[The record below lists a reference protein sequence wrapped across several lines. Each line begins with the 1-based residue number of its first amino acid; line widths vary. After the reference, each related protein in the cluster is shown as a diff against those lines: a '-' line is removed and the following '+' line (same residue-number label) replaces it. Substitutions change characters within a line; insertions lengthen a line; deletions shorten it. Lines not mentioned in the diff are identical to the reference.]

1 MQSDRISR
9 TRPPVPRALT
19 LAVAAAFATVLA
31 GCAVGP
37 DYTAT
42 GRRDP
47 CRRTRKPLLA
57 GKSRSPPIRHDRGDW
72 WTIYNDPQLERA
84 RRQAER
90 VEPDHRAVR
99 RRLSAGAG
107 AGRRSTRGVFPDR
120 RRVGRRNAFGQRQ
133 FDGRQ
138 RDHGIEPLGHQ
149 QQLQRATRRE
159 LGTGPVG
166 LASARSVNAQKAGQ
180 QGAAADLANARLSA
194 QATLAQTYFSL
205 RALDS
210 TQKLLDDTVAAYQ
223 RSLQL
228 TQNQYAAG
236 VAARSDVIQA
246 QTQLQSAQAS
256 AIDNGVQRAQDEH
269 AIAVL
274 VGEPASTFAIPPM
287 PLTATPPAVP
297 AQMPSALLERRPDIA
312 SAERKAAAANEQIG
326 VAIAAFFPSLTLSA
340 TGGFESSVFS
350 QLLTSPSRFWTLG
363 PQLAATI
370 FDAGLR
376 QAQTEAARAT
386 YDQDVATYRQTMLAA
401 FQDVEDNL
409 ASQRILEQEIVV
421 QRQAVDSARQALAIV
436 TNEYKAGTVGYVNVL
451 TAQTT
456 AFTAEQKLESIAG
469 QRMVSSVGLV
479 KALGGGWDASQ
490 MNRETGDVAAPAPL
504 PAVVGDAGGAKRC
517 DAATSAEQ
525 LGARFAKAQQKR
537 HGRAMRP
544 CLFFIAR
551 ACNARTFSVRTSARP
566 YPVRLAAP
574 TGSAVPRDCRALPA
588 RRSPMP

>member
-9 TRPPVPRALT
+9 ARMLAPRVLT
-19 LAVAAAFATVLA
+19 LAVAAALATLLA

-37 DYTAT
+37 DYKRPAAEIPASYKEAAP
-42 GRRDP
+42 GWKVAQPADQQ
-47 CRRTRKPLLA
+47 
-57 GKSRSPPIRHDRGDW
+57 DRGDW
-72 WTIYNDPQLERA
+72 WTIYQDPQLNALEEKLNTA
-84 RRQAER
+84 NQTIAQYAAAYRQA
-90 VEPDHRAVR
+90 RALVGEAR
-99 RRLSAGAG
+99 AAYFPTIGASAGAT
-107 AGRRSTRGVFPDR
+107 RS
-120 RRVGRRNAFGQRQ
+120 
-133 FDGRQ
+133 
-138 RDHGIEPLGHQ
+138 
-149 QQLQRATRRE
+149 
-159 LGTGPVG
+159 GTGSSSTGSTSSRSGVSNSFNVQ
-166 LASARSVNAQKAGQ
+166 LDASWEPDLWGSVTRSVNAQKAGQ

-205 RALDS
+205 RALDA
-210 TQKLLDDTVAAYQ
+210 TQQLLDETVAAYQ

-246 QTQLQSAQAS
+246 QTQLQSAQAA

-274 VGEPASTFAIPPM
+274 VGEPASTFSIPPM

-340 TGGFESSVFS
+340 SGGFENSVFS
-350 QLLTSPSRFWTLG
+350 QLLTAPSRFWTLG

-376 QAQTEAARAT
+376 KAQTEAARAA
-386 YDQDVATYRQTMLAA
+386 YDADVATYRLTVLTA

-409 ASQRILEQEIVV
+409 ASQRILEREVVV
-421 QRQAVDSARQALAIV
+421 QQQAVESARQALAIV

-456 AFTAEQKLESIAG
+456 AFTAEQKLKSIAG

-504 PAVVGDAGGAKRC
+504 PASSVTPV
-517 DAATSAEQ
+517 
-525 LGARFAKAQQKR
+525 AQN
-537 HGRAMRP
+537 GVTP
-544 CLFFIAR
+544 
-551 ACNARTFSVRTSARP
+551 
-566 YPVRLAAP
+566 AP
-574 TGSAVPRDCRALPA
+574 SQQQTQSK
-588 RRSPMP
+588 

>member
-1 MQSDRISR
+1 MQFDRISR
-9 TRPPVPRALT
+9 TRAFAPRALT
-19 LAVAAAFATVLA
+19 IAVATALATLLA

-37 DYTAT
+37 DYKRPTAEI
-42 GRRDP
+42 P
-47 CRRTRKPLLA
+47 ASYKEAAA
-57 GKSRSPPIRHDRGDW
+57 GWKVAQPADQQDRGDW
-72 WTIYNDPQLERA
+72 WTIYQDPQLNTLEDKLNTSNQTVA
-84 RRQAER
+84 QFAAAYRQARALVGEAR
-90 VEPDHRAVR
+90 AAYFPTVGASLGATRSGNGASSNGISTTASSRSGINNSFNVQLDASWEPDLWGSV
-99 RRLSAGAG
+99 
-107 AGRRSTRGVFPDR
+107 T
-120 RRVGRRNAFGQRQ
+120 
-133 FDGRQ
+133 
-138 RDHGIEPLGHQ
+138 
-149 QQLQRATRRE
+149 
-159 LGTGPVG
+159 
-166 LASARSVNAQKAGQ
+166 RSVNAQKAGQ

-246 QTQLQSAQAS
+246 QTQLQSAQAA

-274 VGEPASTFAIPPM
+274 VGEPASTFSIPSM

-340 TGGFESSVFS
+340 SGGFENSVFS
-350 QLLTSPSRFWTLG
+350 QLLTAPSRFWTLG

-376 QAQTEAARAT
+376 QAQTEAARAV
-386 YDQDVATYRQTMLAA
+386 YDQDVATYRQTILAA

-421 QRQAVDSARQALAIV
+421 QQQAVDSARQALAIV
-436 TNEYKAGTVGYVNVL
+436 TNEYKAGTVAFINVL

-479 KALGGGWDASQ
+479 KALGGGWDAAQ

-504 PAVVGDAGGAKRC
+504 PA
-517 DAATSAEQ
+517 SAS
-525 LGARFAKAQQKR
+525 AVSPVAQ
-537 HGRAMRP
+537 
-544 CLFFIAR
+544 
-551 ACNARTFSVRTSARP
+551 SE
-566 YPVRLAAP
+566 AAP
-574 TGSAVPRDCRALPA
+574 QPAL
-588 RRSPMP
+588 SN

>member
-1 MQSDRISR
+1 MQFDRIAR
-9 TRPPVPRALT
+9 TRALAPRALT
-19 LAVAAAFATVLA
+19 ITVAAALATVVA

-37 DYTAT
+37 DYKRPAAEIPASYKEAAP
-42 GRRDP
+42 GWKVAQPADQ
-47 CRRTRKPLLA
+47 
-57 GKSRSPPIRHDRGDW
+57 HDRGDW
-72 WTIYNDPQLERA
+72 WTIYEDPQLNTLEDKLNTSNQTIA
-84 RRQAER
+84 QFAAAYRQARALVGEAR
-90 VEPDHRAVR
+90 AAYFPTVGASAGVTRSGNGSGSTTTTSSRSGVSNSFNVQLDASWEPDLWGSV
-99 RRLSAGAG
+99 
-107 AGRRSTRGVFPDR
+107 T
-120 RRVGRRNAFGQRQ
+120 
-133 FDGRQ
+133 
-138 RDHGIEPLGHQ
+138 
-149 QQLQRATRRE
+149 
-159 LGTGPVG
+159 
-166 LASARSVNAQKAGQ
+166 RSVNSQKAGQ

-246 QTQLQSAQAS
+246 QTQLQSAQAA

-274 VGEPASTFAIPPM
+274 VGEPASSFSIPPM

-326 VAIAAFFPSLTLSA
+326 VAIAAFFPTLTLSA
-340 TGGFESSVFS
+340 TGGFENSVFS
-350 QLLTSPSRFWTLG
+350 QLLTAPSRFWTLG

-376 QAQTEAARAT
+376 EAKTEAARAT
-386 YDQDVATYRQTMLAA
+386 YDQDVATYRQTILTA

-409 ASQRILEQEIVV
+409 ASLRILEQEIVV
-421 QRQAVDSARQALAIV
+421 QQQAVDSARQALAIV

-456 AFTAEQKLESIAG
+456 AFTAEQKLETIAG

-504 PAVVGDAGGAKRC
+504 PASSVSS
-517 DAATSAEQ
+517 ATPV
-525 LGARFAKAQQKR
+525 AQS
-537 HGRAMRP
+537 
-544 CLFFIAR
+544 
-551 ACNARTFSVRTSARP
+551 N
-566 YPVRLAAP
+566 
-574 TGSAVPRDCRALPA
+574 
-588 RRSPMP
+588 

>member
-1 MQSDRISR
+1 MQFDRTSR
-9 TRPPVPRALT
+9 ARPGARCALT
-19 LAVAAAFATVLA
+19 LTLVAAALA

-37 DYTAT
+37 NYQRPAAQIPAAYKEAT
-42 GRRDP
+42 PGWKVAQPADQ
-47 CRRTRKPLLA
+47 
-57 GKSRSPPIRHDRGDW
+57 HDRGDW
-72 WTIYNDPQLERA
+72 WTVYEDPQLNALEDKLNTSNQTIA
-84 RRQAER
+84 QFAATYRQA
-90 VEPDHRAVR
+90 RALLGEAR
-99 RRLSAGAG
+99 AAYFPTIGASAGATRSG
-107 AGRRSTRGVFPDR
+107 NGTSSGGNSTLSSSRSGVNNSFNVQLDASWEPDLWGSVRRT
-120 RRVGRRNAFGQRQ
+120 
-133 FDGRQ
+133 
-138 RDHGIEPLGHQ
+138 
-149 QQLQRATRRE
+149 
-159 LGTGPVG
+159 
-166 LASARSVNAQKAGQ
+166 VNAQKAGQ

-205 RALDS
+205 RALDA
-210 TQKLLDDTVAAYQ
+210 TQRLLDDTVTAYQ
-223 RSLQL
+223 RSLTL

-246 QTQLQSAQAS
+246 QTQLQSAQAA

-274 VGEPASTFAIPPM
+274 VGEPASTFAIPQM

-340 TGGFESSVFS
+340 TGGFQNSVFS
-350 QLLTSPSRFWTLG
+350 QLLTAPSRFWTLG
-363 PQLAATI
+363 PQLAGTL

-376 QAQTEAARAT
+376 QAQTDAARAT
-386 YDQDVATYRQTMLAA
+386 YDADVASYRQTVLAA

-421 QRQAVDSARQALAIV
+421 QQQAVDSARQAEAIV
-436 TNEYKAGTVGYVNVL
+436 TNEYKAGTVAFINVL

-479 KALGGGWDASQ
+479 KALGGGWDVSQ

-504 PAVVGDAGGAKRC
+504 PASGATPPQ
-517 DAATSAEQ
+517 AAAQRE
-525 LGARFAKAQQKR
+525 GAAVQQQAQS
-537 HGRAMRP
+537 
-544 CLFFIAR
+544 
-551 ACNARTFSVRTSARP
+551 N
-566 YPVRLAAP
+566 
-574 TGSAVPRDCRALPA
+574 
-588 RRSPMP
+588 

>member
-1 MQSDRISR
+1 MQFDRISR
-9 TRPPVPRALT
+9 ARTITPRVLT
-19 LAVAAAFATVLA
+19 IAVAAALATLLA

-37 DYTAT
+37 DYKTPGAEIPASYKEAAP
-42 GRRDP
+42 GWKVAQPADRQ
-47 CRRTRKPLLA
+47 
-57 GKSRSPPIRHDRGDW
+57 DRGDW
-72 WTIYNDPQLERA
+72 WTIYEDPQLNALEDKLNA
-84 RRQAER
+84 SNQTIAQFAAAYRQA
-90 VEPDHRAVR
+90 RALVGEAR
-99 RRLSAGAG
+99 AAYFPTVGASAGAT
-107 AGRRSTRGVFPDR
+107 RSGNGSSSSGNSTTASSRSGVSNSFNVQLDASWEPDLWGS
-120 RRVGRRNAFGQRQ
+120 V
-133 FDGRQ
+133 
-138 RDHGIEPLGHQ
+138 
-149 QQLQRATRRE
+149 T
-159 LGTGPVG
+159 
-166 LASARSVNAQKAGQ
+166 RSVNAQKAGQ

-210 TQKLLDDTVAAYQ
+210 AQKLLDDTFAAYQ

-246 QTQLQSAQAS
+246 QTQLQSAQAA

-274 VGEPASTFAIPPM
+274 VGEPASIFSIPPM
-287 PLTATPPAVP
+287 PLTATPPTVP

-340 TGGFESSVFS
+340 TGGFENSVFS
-350 QLLTSPSRFWTLG
+350 QLLTAPSRFWTLG

-376 QAQTEAARAT
+376 QAKTEAARAA
-386 YDQDVATYRQTMLAA
+386 YDQDVATYRQTILTA

-421 QRQAVDSARQALAIV
+421 QRQAVDSAKQALAIV
-436 TNEYKAGTVGYVNVL
+436 TNEYKAGTVGYINVL

-456 AFTAEQKLESIAG
+456 AFTAEQKLQSIAG

-479 KALGGGWDASQ
+479 KALGGGWDTAQ

-504 PAVVGDAGGAKRC
+504 PAASMPVAQNGA
-517 DAATSAEQ
+517 ASQ
-525 LGARFAKAQQKR
+525 PAQS
-537 HGRAMRP
+537 
-544 CLFFIAR
+544 
-551 ACNARTFSVRTSARP
+551 N
-566 YPVRLAAP
+566 
-574 TGSAVPRDCRALPA
+574 
-588 RRSPMP
+588 

>member
-1 MQSDRISR
+1 MQFERISR
-9 TRPPVPRALT
+9 ARTLAPRALT
-19 LAVAAAFATVLA
+19 IAVTAALATLLA
-31 GCAVGP
+31 GCVVGP
-37 DYTAT
+37 DYKRPAAEIPASYKEAAP
-42 GRRDP
+42 GWKVAQPADQ
-47 CRRTRKPLLA
+47 
-57 GKSRSPPIRHDRGDW
+57 HDRGDW
-72 WTIYNDPQLERA
+72 WTIYEDPQLNALEDKLNA
-84 RRQAER
+84 SNQTIAQFAAAYRQA
-90 VEPDHRAVR
+90 RALVGEAR
-99 RRLSAGAG
+99 AAYFPTVGASAGAT
-107 AGRRSTRGVFPDR
+107 RSGNGSASSGNSTIASSRSGVNNSFNVQLDASWEPDLWGS
-120 RRVGRRNAFGQRQ
+120 V
-133 FDGRQ
+133 
-138 RDHGIEPLGHQ
+138 
-149 QQLQRATRRE
+149 T
-159 LGTGPVG
+159 
-166 LASARSVNAQKAGQ
+166 RSVNSQKAGQ

-246 QTQLQSAQAS
+246 QTQLQSAQAA

-274 VGEPASTFAIPPM
+274 VGEPASTFSVPPM

-340 TGGFESSVFS
+340 TGGFENSVFS
-350 QLLTSPSRFWTLG
+350 QLLTAPSRFWTLG
-363 PQLAATI
+363 PQLAGTI

-376 QAQTEAARAT
+376 EAKTEAARAA
-386 YDQDVATYRQTMLAA
+386 YDQNVATYRQTILAA

-456 AFTAEQKLESIAG
+456 AFTAEQKLENIAG

-490 MNRETGDVAAPAPL
+490 MNRETGDMAAPQPAASATPVAP
-504 PAVVGDAGGAKRC
+504 V
-517 DAATSAEQ
+517 
-525 LGARFAKAQQKR
+525 AQS
-537 HGRAMRP
+537 G
-544 CLFFIAR
+544 
-551 ACNARTFSVRTSARP
+551 
-566 YPVRLAAP
+566 AAP
-574 TGSAVPRDCRALPA
+574 QPSQ
-588 RRSPMP
+588 SN

>member
-1 MQSDRISR
+1 MQFDRTARAR
-9 TRPPVPRALT
+9 TLAPRALT
-19 LAVAAAFATVLA
+19 IAVAAALAALLA

-37 DYTAT
+37 DYKRPAAEIPASYKEAAP
-42 GRRDP
+42 GWKVAQPADRQ
-47 CRRTRKPLLA
+47 
-57 GKSRSPPIRHDRGDW
+57 DRGDW
-72 WTIYNDPQLERA
+72 WSIYEDPQLNALEDKLNA
-84 RRQAER
+84 SNQTIAQFAAAYRQA
-90 VEPDHRAVR
+90 RALVGEAR
-99 RRLSAGAG
+99 AAYFPTIGASAGAT
-107 AGRRSTRGVFPDR
+107 RSGNGSSSSGNSTIASSRS
-120 RRVGRRNAFGQRQ
+120 RVSNSFN
-133 FDGRQ
+133 
-138 RDHGIEPLGHQ
+138 L
-149 QQLQRATRRE
+149 QLDASWE
-159 LGTGPVG
+159 LDLWGSVT
-166 LASARSVNAQKAGQ
+166 RSVNSQKAGQ

-205 RALDS
+205 RSLDS

-246 QTQLQSAQAS
+246 QTQLQSAQAA
-256 AIDNGVQRAQDEH
+256 AIDNGVQRALDEH

-274 VGEPASTFAIPPM
+274 IGEPASTFSIPPM

-340 TGGFESSVFS
+340 TGGFENSVFS
-350 QLLTSPSRFWTLG
+350 QLLTAPSRFWTLG
-363 PQLAATI
+363 PQLASTV

-376 QAQTEAARAT
+376 EAKTEAARAA
-386 YDQDVATYRQTMLAA
+386 YDQNVATYRQTILAA

-456 AFTAEQKLESIAG
+456 AFLAEQKLETIAG

-479 KALGGGWDASQ
+479 KALGGGWDVSQ
-490 MNRETGDVAAPAPL
+490 MNRETGDVAAPAPV
-504 PAVVGDAGGAKRC
+504 PAAPATPVAQSG
-517 DAATSAEQ
+517 ATSQ
-525 LGARFAKAQQKR
+525 PAQS
-537 HGRAMRP
+537 
-544 CLFFIAR
+544 
-551 ACNARTFSVRTSARP
+551 N
-566 YPVRLAAP
+566 
-574 TGSAVPRDCRALPA
+574 
-588 RRSPMP
+588 